1 MFISK
6 KKFEEYTLLPGYL
19 KDYSNLPDSMKKS
32 EVKEKIDE
40 FLVGI
45 DQSLLQWK
53 FDQLYELA
61 DRQFYTYEKLDDE
74 TITRIETFILEN
86 VDYECYEVVDTVLA
100 IIVRLGMK
108 DLFNKI
114 YLNLPNITNQSVKD
128 VIIETKQG
136 EFSKLDDP
144 YSGYRKVK

>member
-1 MFISK
+1 MFIRK
-6 KKFEEYTLLPGYL
+6 KDFKEYTKLPNYL
-19 KDYSNLPDSMKKS
+19 KDYSKLPDSMEKV

-53 FDQLYELA
+53 FDQLFELA

-86 VDYECYEVVDTVLA
+86 IDYECYEVVDTVLV
-100 IIVRLGMK
+100 IILRLGMK
-108 DLFNKI
+108 DLFDKI

-128 VIIETKQG
+128 VIIETKR
-136 EFSKLDDP
+136 EYSNIDDP
-144 YSGYRKVK
+144 YIGYRKVK